1 MAASEGK
8 RSNEKDLSVPARLAL
23 KLGSGAHAGV
33 YRATGGKLFG
43 RMGQSPILLINTV
56 GRKSGKKRTS
66 PLLYVM
72 DGEDFVI
79 IASKGGAPTHPA
91 WYLNLKANP
100 EATVEIGDR
109 EVRVRAEEAD
119 SEEKARLWQ
128 EMVEMY
134 PTYDDYQ
141 TKTEREIPLLV
152 LRPSTDTPRRG
163 SSVR

>member
-1 MAASEGK
+1 MITE
-8 RSNEKDLSVPARLAL
+8 REKSTERDLSGPARLAM
-23 KLGSGAHAGV
+23 KLGTGAHAGV

-43 RMGQSPILLINTV
+43 RMGKSPILLLNTV

-79 IASKGGAPTHPA
+79 IASKGGAPSHPA
-91 WYLNLKANP
+91 WYLNLKGNP

-109 EVRVRAEEAD
+109 EVRVRAREAD

-128 EMVEMY
+128 KMVEMY

-141 TKTEREIPLLV
+141 KKTEREIPLLV
-152 LRPSTDTPRRG
+152 LHPAS
-163 SSVR
+163 

>member
-1 MAASEGK
+1 MTTSEGK
-8 RSNEKDLSVPARLAL
+8 GSTERDLSGPARLAL

-43 RMGQSPILLINTV
+43 RMGKSPILLLNTV

-79 IASKGGAPTHPA
+79 IASKGGAATHPA
-91 WYLNLKANP
+91 WYLNLRANP

-109 EVRVRAEEAD
+109 EVQVEAEVAD
-119 SEEKARLWQ
+119 PEDKARLWQ
-128 EMVEMY
+128 KMVEMY

-141 TKTEREIPLLV
+141 RKTEREIPLLV
-152 LRPSTDTPRRG
+152 LRPAERG
-163 SSVR
+163 GAS

>member
-1 MAASEGK
+1 MTTSEGK
-8 RSNEKDLSVPARLAL
+8 GSTERDLSGPARLAL

-43 RMGQSPILLINTV
+43 RMGKSPILLLNTV

-79 IASKGGAPTHPA
+79 IASKGGAATHPA
-91 WYLNLKANP
+91 WYLNLIANP
-100 EATVEIGDR
+100 EAMVEVGDR

-119 SEEKARLWQ
+119 SEEKSRLWQ
-128 EMVEMY
+128 KMVEMY
-134 PTYDDYQ
+134 PAYDAYQ
-141 TKTEREIPLLV
+141 EKTEREIPLLV
-152 LRPSTDTPRRG
+152 LRPVERG
-163 SSVR
+163 GPS

>member
-1 MAASEGK
+1 M
-8 RSNEKDLSVPARLAL
+8 
-23 KLGSGAHAGV
+23 

-43 RMGQSPILLINTV
+43 RMGKSPIMLLNTV
-56 GRKSGKKRTS
+56 GRKTGRKRTS

-100 EATVEIGDR
+100 DATVEVGDR
-109 EVRVRAEEAD
+109 KVRVRAEEVD
-119 SEEKARLWQ
+119 SEEKVRLWQ
-128 EMVEMY
+128 KMVEMY

-141 TKTEREIPLLV
+141 RKTKREIPLLI
-152 LRPSTDTPRRG
+152 LRPAEGGAS
-163 SSVR
+163 

>member
-1 MAASEGK
+1 MTGSE
-8 RSNEKDLSVPARLAL
+8 REKSTEMDLSGPARLAL

-43 RMGQSPILLINTV
+43 RVGKSPILLLNTV
-56 GRKSGKKRTS
+56 GRKTGRKRTS

-72 DGEDFVI
+72 DGEVFVI

-100 EATVEIGDR
+100 DATVEVGDR
-109 EVRVRAEEAD
+109 KVRVRAEEVD
-119 SEEKARLWQ
+119 SEEKVRLRQ
-128 EMVEMY
+128 KMVEMY

-141 TKTEREIPLLV
+141 RKTKREIPLLI
-152 LRPSTDTPRRG
+152 LRPAEGGAS
-163 SSVR
+163 

>member
-1 MAASEGK
+1 MAERETSTE
-8 RSNEKDLSVPARLAL
+8 RDLSGPARLAW

-43 RMGQSPILLINTV
+43 RMGKSPILLLNTV

-79 IASKGGAPTHPA
+79 VASKGGASAHPA
-91 WYLNLKANP
+91 WYLNLRANP

-109 EVRVRAEEAD
+109 EVRVRAEEAN
-119 SEEKARLWQ
+119 SEEKSRLWQ
-128 EMVEMY
+128 KMVEMY
-134 PTYDDYQ
+134 PAYDDYQ
-141 TKTEREIPLLV
+141 KRTEREIPLLV
-152 LRPSTDTPRRG
+152 LHP
-163 SSVR
+163 VH

>member
-1 MAASEGK
+1 MTEREK
-8 RSNEKDLSVPARLAL
+8 YTEKDLSGPARLAM

-43 RMGQSPILLINTV
+43 RMGKSPILLLNTV

-91 WYLNLKANP
+91 WYLNLRDNP
-100 EATVEIGDR
+100 DATVEIGDR
-109 EVRVRAEEAD
+109 EVRVSAEEAD
-119 SEEKARLWQ
+119 PEEKARLWGR
-128 EMVEMY
+128 MVEIY

-141 TKTEREIPLLV
+141 KKTEREIPLLI
-152 LRPSTDTPRRG
+152 LRPVS
-163 SSVR
+163 

>member
-1 MAASEGK
+1 MAASEGT
-8 RSNEKDLSVPARLAL
+8 RSAERDLSGPARLAL

-43 RMGQSPILLINTV
+43 RMGKSPILLLNTV
-56 GRKSGKKRTS
+56 GRKSGRKRTS

-72 DGEDFVI
+72 DGEDFVV

-100 EATVEIGDR
+100 EATVEVGDR
-109 EVRVRAEEAD
+109 EVRVRAERTAP
-119 SEEKARLWQ
+119 EEKARLWQ
-128 EMVEMY
+128 KMVEMY

-141 TKTEREIPLLV
+141 RKTEREIPLLI
-152 LRPSTDTPRRG
+152 LRPVKGGGAS
-163 SSVR
+163 

>member
-8 RSNEKDLSVPARLAL
+8 RSTEKDPSVSARLAW

-43 RMGQSPILLINTV
+43 RMGKSPILLLNTV
-56 GRKSGKKRTS
+56 GRKTGRKRTS

-79 IASKGGAPTHPA
+79 IASKGGAPKHPA
-91 WYLNLKANP
+91 WYLNLMANP
-100 EATVEIGDR
+100 EATVEVGDR
-109 EVRVRAEEAD
+109 EVRVEAEVAD
-119 SEEKARLWQ
+119 PEDKARLWQ
-128 EMVEMY
+128 KMVEMY

-141 TKTEREIPLLV
+141 RKTEREIPLLI
-152 LRPSTDTPRRG
+152 LRPVEGGAS
-163 SSVR
+163 

>member
-1 MAASEGK
+1 MTEREK
-8 RSNEKDLSVPARLAL
+8 YTEKDLSGPARLAM

-43 RMGQSPILLINTV
+43 RMGKSPILLLNTV

-91 WYLNLKANP
+91 WYLNLRDNP
-100 EATVEIGDR
+100 DATVEIGDR
-109 EVRVRAEEAD
+109 EVRVSAEEAD
-119 SEEKARLWQ
+119 PEEKARLWGR
-128 EMVEMY
+128 MVEIY

-141 TKTEREIPLLV
+141 KETEREIPLLI
-152 LRPSTDTPRRG
+152 LRPVS
-163 SSVR
+163 

>member
-1 MAASEGK
+1 MAERETSTE
-8 RSNEKDLSVPARLAL
+8 RNLSGPARLAW

-43 RMGQSPILLINTV
+43 RMGKSPILLLNTV

-79 IASKGGAPTHPA
+79 IASKGGASAHPA
-91 WYLNLKANP
+91 WYLNLMANP
-100 EATVEIGDR
+100 EATVEIEDR

-119 SEEKARLWQ
+119 SEEKSRLWQ
-128 EMVEMY
+128 KMVEMY
-134 PTYDDYQ
+134 PAYDAYQ
-141 TKTEREIPLLV
+141 EKTEREIPLLV
-152 LRPSTDTPRRG
+152 LRPVERG
-163 SSVR
+163 GAS

>member
-1 MAASEGK
+1 MAERETSTE
-8 RSNEKDLSVPARLAL
+8 RNLSGPARLAW

-43 RMGQSPILLINTV
+43 RMGKSPILLLNTV

-79 IASKGGAPTHPA
+79 IASKGGASAHPA
-91 WYLNLKANP
+91 WYLNLVANP
-100 EATVEIGDR
+100 EATVEIEDR

-119 SEEKARLWQ
+119 SEEKSRLWQ
-128 EMVEMY
+128 KMVEMY
-134 PTYDDYQ
+134 PAYDAYQ
-141 TKTEREIPLLV
+141 EKTEREIPLLV
-152 LRPSTDTPRRG
+152 LRPVERG
-163 SSVR
+163 GAS

>member
-1 MAASEGK
+1 MIGSE
-8 RSNEKDLSVPARLAL
+8 RETSTEKDLSGPARLAW

-43 RMGQSPILLINTV
+43 RMGKSPIMLLNTV
-56 GRKSGKKRTS
+56 GRKTGRKRTS

-100 EATVEIGDR
+100 DATVEVGDR
-109 EVRVRAEEAD
+109 KVRVRAEEVD
-119 SEEKARLWQ
+119 SEEKVRLWQ
-128 EMVEMY
+128 KMVEMY

-141 TKTEREIPLLV
+141 RKTKREIPLLI
-152 LRPSTDTPRRG
+152 LRPAEGGAS
-163 SSVR
+163 